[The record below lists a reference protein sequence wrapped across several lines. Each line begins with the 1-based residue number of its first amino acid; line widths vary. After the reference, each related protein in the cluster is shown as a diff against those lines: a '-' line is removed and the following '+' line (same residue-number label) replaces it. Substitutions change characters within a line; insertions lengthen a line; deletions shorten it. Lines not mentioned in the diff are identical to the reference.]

1 MSNAAQ
7 HTRMIPYPVIEAA
20 VHGETDAV
28 NEVIRHYS
36 NGIVRFRLHQL
47 RFAEGQAVTR
57 TATTALMLMKNCV
70 EGWKRN

>member
-28 NEVIRHYS
+28 NEVMRHYS
-36 NGIVRFRLHQL
+36 GYIATLY
-47 RFAEGQAVTR
+47 FAEGQAVMK

-70 EGWKRN
+70 EVWKRN